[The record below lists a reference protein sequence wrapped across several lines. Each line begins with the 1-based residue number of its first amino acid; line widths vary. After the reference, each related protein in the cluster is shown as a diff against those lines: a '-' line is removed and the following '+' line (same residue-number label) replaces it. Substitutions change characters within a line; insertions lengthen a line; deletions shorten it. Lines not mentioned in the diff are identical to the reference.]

1 VETVKELLMIVAH
14 FLILSIFVSSVAFYG
29 FVFWHWRND
38 VKQHDSRRKD
48 SSRSVVNASGF
59 GSWWD

>member
-1 VETVKELLMIVAH
+1 MIVAH

-38 VKQHDSRRKD
+38 VKQHDARHKIPSRLVTDAR
-48 SSRSVVNASGF
+48 GF
-59 GSWWD
+59 GSWLD

>member
-1 VETVKELLMIVAH
+1 MIVAH

-38 VKQHDSRRKD
+38 VKQHDSRHKN
-48 SSRSVVNASGF
+48 SSRLVTDVRGF
-59 GSWWD
+59 GSWLD